1 MILTVIFAAAFALSV
16 LPAADLPGLRQSRLF
31 YWVFNP
37 TVRKIH

>member
-16 LPAADLPGLRQSRLF
+16 LPFADLPGLRQNGLL

-37 TVRKIH
+37 TIRKIR